1 MASTKT
7 AKTPTSIQQAAIC
20 RCTDK
25 ATHEVFYT
33 MKSDSSDEW
42 YQVRWIGNRWQCNC
56 PATKPCKHERAVN
69 EVLAVRRE
77 RIAAKIDEQTAA
89 IVATMQAEEDSRQP
103 AAPASS
109 SVAILVPEGIAVID
123 KSEVTEHDIL
133 AEDETPG
140 LDAAEQHINQLRQQ
154 VAASRAILAAPLNN
168 QSHKMEVAPSGRLV
182 PMR

>member
-1 MASTKT
+1 MAKTAT
-7 AKTPTSIQQAAIC
+7 AKTPTQINQAAIC

-33 MKSDSSDEW
+33 MKSDLSDIW

-56 PATKPCKHERAVN
+56 PAMSHSVCKHERAVN

-89 IVATMQAEEDSRQP
+89 IVATMQAEE
-103 AAPASS
+103 
-109 SVAILVPEGIAVID
+109 
-123 KSEVTEHDIL
+123 
-133 AEDETPG
+133 TPG
-140 LDAAEQHINQLRQQ
+140 LDAAETYLEKLRRLEREREARKQDAWKERSQ
-154 VAASRAILAAPLNN
+154 FTP
-168 QSHKMEVAPSGRLV
+168 SHKMEVAPSGRLV

>member
-42 YQVRWIGNRWQCNC
+42 YQVRWIGNRWQCSC

-69 EVLAVRRE
+69 DVLAVRRS
-77 RIAAKIDEQTAA
+77 RIAAKIDEQTSE
-89 IVATMQAEEDSRQP
+89 IVATMQAEED
-103 AAPASS
+103 
-109 SVAILVPEGIAVID
+109 E
-123 KSEVTEHDIL
+123 KNE
-133 AEDETPG
+133 AEADETPG
-140 LDAAEQHINQLRQQ
+140 LDAAESYIEKLRRLEREREARKQDAWKERSQ
-154 VAASRAILAAPLNN
+154 FTP
-168 QSHKMEVAPSGRLV
+168 SHKMEVAPSGRLV